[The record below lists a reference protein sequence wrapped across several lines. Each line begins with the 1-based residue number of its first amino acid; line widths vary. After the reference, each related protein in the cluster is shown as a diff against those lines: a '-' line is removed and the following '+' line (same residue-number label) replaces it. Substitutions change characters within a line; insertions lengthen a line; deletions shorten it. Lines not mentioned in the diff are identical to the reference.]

1 MEILKKLQRL
11 ILVNKNFRHHHSPKC
26 HDVDIVFMW
35 VDDKDINWQ
44 REKEKWQR
52 LLDVKGVAVNVSRY
66 RNNDELRYALRSVH
80 KNIPWVR
87 KIYLITNGQ
96 KPSWLDLSHPKISL
110 VKHSDILPKEA
121 LPCFNS
127 TAIEAGIHKIKDL
140 SEFFLLAN
148 DDTFICRAVEKS
160 NFFKGDKPILR
171 TVPTQWTPQLT
182 TSNIYCNNVTF
193 ANKLIEKKYG
203 KKFEIESH
211 HNIDAYRK
219 SVMMDAFNL
228 FPEDFNRTIRSK
240 FRQKGEL
247 HRSIVNF
254 YMLANELCEQR
265 MVGESIAN
273 MRGSLVMEPTN
284 LHTMLKKISSKK
296 YLFLCLNDNEFV
308 QRKHVKNISIFLN
321 ALFPIPAPWEK
332 MRPKISFLEKIFIL
346 VTRIELLILFNSK
359 KWQKE

>member
-1 MEILKKLQRL
+1 MVKRNCRQ
-11 ILVNKNFRHHHSPKC
+11 NHSPTF

-35 VDDKDINWQ
+35 VDDKDIHWQ

-52 LLDVKGVAVNVSRY
+52 LLGVKGIAVNVSRY
-66 RNNDELRYALRSVH
+66 RNNDELRYALRSVY

-87 KIYLITNGQ
+87 KIFLITNGQ
-96 KPSWLDLSHPKISL
+96 KPSWLDLTHPKISL
-110 VKHSDILPKEA
+110 VKHSDILPEEA

-148 DDTFICRAVEKS
+148 DDTFICRTVEK
-160 NFFKGDKPILR
+160 NIFFKDDKPILR
-171 TVPTQWTPQLT
+171 TVPTKWTLQLRA
-182 TSNIYCNNVTF
+182 SNIYCNNVTYT
-193 ANKLIEKKYG
+193 NKLIEKKYG
-203 KKFEIESH
+203 KTFEIESH

-240 FRQKGEL
+240 FRKKGEL

-265 MVGESIAN
+265 MIGESIVQ
-273 MRGSLVMEPTN
+273 MQESLVMEPAN
-284 LHTMLKKISSKK
+284 LQTMLKKIVSKK
-296 YLFLCLNDNEFV
+296 YVFLCLNDNEFV
-308 QRKHVKNISIFLN
+308 QSKYVKNISIFLN
-321 ALFPIPAPWEK
+321 ALFPVAAPWEK
-332 MRPKISFLEKIFIL
+332 MKPKISFLEKIFIL
-346 VTRIELLILFNSK
+346 AVRIELLLLVNLK

>member
-308 QRKHVKNISIFLN
+308 QRKHVKNISIFFERLVSHSC
-321 ALFPIPAPWEK
+321 ALGKNETK
-332 MRPKISFLEKIFIL
+332 N
-346 VTRIELLILFNSK
+346 LFFRKNFHSCN
-359 KWQKE
+359 